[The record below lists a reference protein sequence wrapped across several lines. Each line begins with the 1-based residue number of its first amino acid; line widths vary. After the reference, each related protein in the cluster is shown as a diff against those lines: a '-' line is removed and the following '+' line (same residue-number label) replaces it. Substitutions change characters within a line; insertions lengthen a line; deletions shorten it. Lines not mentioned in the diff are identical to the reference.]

1 MTNQGDENAP
11 GEIPGRQPNSSRCF
25 VCGLDN
31 HTGLGLVFYNV
42 GVGQVE
48 ARYSVD
54 RAYEGY
60 PGVVHGG
67 IVAAML
73 DEAVGRVAMTEDPNH
88 FLVTAK
94 LELRYRAPV
103 PIEQELRIVAQRI
116 RDRGAMT
123 ESEGW
128 IYLPDGSVAV
138 EAKSLLADRPGGRV
152 ESSLLEDLGWK
163 VYYGPIE
170 RDLMEKSK

>member
-1 MTNQGDENAP
+1 MTNHHDVDPP
-11 GEIPGRQPNSSRCF
+11 GEILGRQPNSSGCF

-42 GVGQVE
+42 GPGKVE

-54 RAYEGY
+54 KAYEGY

-67 IVAAML
+67 VVAAMI
-73 DEAVGRVAMTEDPNH
+73 DEAVGRVAMTENPNH

-103 PIEQELRIVAQRI
+103 PVEEELRIVAHRV
-116 RDRGAMT
+116 RDRGRMT

-128 IYLPDGSVAV
+128 IYLQDGSAAV
-138 EAKSLLADRPGGRV
+138 EAKSLLADRPGGSV
-152 ESSLLEDLGWK
+152 KPSLLRDLGWK
-163 VYYGPIE
+163 VYSGPIDG
-170 RDLMEKSK
+170 DLMEEPE

>member
-1 MTNQGDENAP
+1 MTRQGDLEAPDENL
-11 GEIPGRQPNSSRCF
+11 GRQPNSSRCF

-31 HTGLGLVFYNV
+31 HTGLRLVFYNV
-42 GVGQVE
+42 GPGRVE
-48 ARYSVD
+48 ARYAVD

-94 LELRYRAPV
+94 LELKYRAPV
-103 PIEQELRIVAQRI
+103 PIEQQLRIVGHRL
-116 RDRGAMT
+116 RDRGGIT

-138 EAKSLLADRPGGRV
+138 EAKALLADRPGGRV
-152 ESSLLEDLGWK
+152 EQTVLDELGWK
-163 VYYGPIE
+163 VQSGPIDTD
-170 RDLMEKSK
+170 RMENPE